1 MKPSI
6 YQIFGSENSL
16 DVDLVFFIEKIP
28 ETIVGKLALSKE
40 LSQSIVS
47 FFPEKVINANLAVCK
62 NGHLT
67 EVYKGTTDELNN
79 ALFYTYDF
87 HKQKQEN
94 QIVKLLVRDVDLK
107 FLRSTRIILSF
118 VSKTEYRVLV
128 KNALKGNLSEKINV
142 LEKLDL
148 TKIISFGKGKNNNDI
163 IKSIAF
169 QLGQCMALQENKE
182 LYTKNQIA
190 EHFPELRK
198 YLFREENVNLNDLQ
212 KGLLY
217 FVELLKTRS
226 LNMKKTFE
234 YRYKKKTILTTQ
246 NNCAV
251 AFESLFKGKN

>member
-1 MKPSI
+1 
-6 YQIFGSENSL
+6 
-16 DVDLVFFIEKIP
+16 
-28 ETIVGKLALSKE
+28 
-40 LSQSIVS
+40 
-47 FFPEKVINANLAVCK
+47 
-62 NGHLT
+62 
-67 EVYKGTTDELNN
+67 
-79 ALFYTYDF
+79 
-87 HKQKQEN
+87 
-94 QIVKLLVRDVDLK
+94 
-107 FLRSTRIILSF
+107 
-118 VSKTEYRVLV
+118 
-128 KNALKGNLSEKINV
+128 
-142 LEKLDL
+142 
-148 TKIISFGKGKNNNDI
+148 
-163 IKSIAF
+163 
-169 QLGQCMALQENKE
+169 MALQENKE